1 MNDSEILSLTPEL
14 PADFKTMLRDC
25 FIWQQYLFVWKN
37 DAGYKT
43 AYCTSCRRE
52 FNIDINNMKTV
63 TRADETLFYEKKHN
77 KDCNCPKCGANVIY
91 KDRNR
96 GRGKLWQENYLYY
109 IQPLSDGGIIL
120 RSFYVHLSHEM
131 RIDSDVE
138 YSEHQRVYYSGGKA
152 YRFQRR
158 PKAGSPYFYFC
169 DWYNAETAE
178 TNFEWLPMS
187 SVHTSKP
194 WAGRQYA
201 GFKGYASWIID
212 KNALNGD
219 FKYSC
224 LKEYIESENEI
235 EYRDSPLFTCAE
247 YLALYQKNP
256 SLIEKMMKQGFKRL
270 VWYHLEKKNLY
281 RIINFRKPDF
291 YTATKLNKHEIKEV
305 ASRDGCFVQIR
316 KIFEYQMNTV
326 YGITAQNATRVVN
339 YYMMSIDYLDEW
351 IERVKNNPKE
361 LLNKQLKYFR
371 KQKIR
376 YYSDYEDYKK
386 QLKKLKMPLTEENLY
401 PHNFDEAH
409 KALTVEINRR
419 ATAKKRAAAAREEK
433 KFRKRYKSLLR
444 VLFYED
450 GNLLIRPA
458 KGDAELLEEAN
469 ALSHCVYANYRQRYK
484 KGSTII
490 CLIRDKQNPEQP
502 FYTLEIDP
510 ALTRVVQCRGKGNR
524 GTTPEVEAFKN
535 KWFNWIQQKPEKEK
549 KLCQKTA

>member
-1 MNDSEILSLTPEL
+1 MNDSEILGLTPEL

-120 RSFYVHLSHEM
+120 RSFYVHLSHEK

-158 PKAGSPYFYFC
+158 PKAGSPYYYFC

-178 TNFEWLPMS
+178 THFEWLPMS

-270 VWYHLEKKNLY
+270 VWYHLEKKT
-281 RIINFRKPDF
+281 F
-291 YTATKLNKHEIKEV
+291 
-305 ASRDGCFVQIR
+305 
-316 KIFEYQMNTV
+316 
-326 YGITAQNATRVVN
+326 
-339 YYMMSIDYLDEW
+339 
-351 IERVKNNPKE
+351 
-361 LLNKQLKYFR
+361 
-371 KQKIR
+371 
-376 YYSDYEDYKK
+376 
-386 QLKKLKMPLTEENLY
+386 TE
-401 PHNFDEAH
+401 
-409 KALTVEINRR
+409 
-419 ATAKKRAAAAREEK
+419 
-433 KFRKRYKSLLR
+433 
-444 VLFYED
+444 
-450 GNLLIRPA
+450 
-458 KGDAELLEEAN
+458 
-469 ALSHCVYANYRQRYK
+469 
-484 KGSTII
+484 
-490 CLIRDKQNPEQP
+490 
-502 FYTLEIDP
+502 
-510 ALTRVVQCRGKGNR
+510 
-524 GTTPEVEAFKN
+524 
-535 KWFNWIQQKPEKEK
+535 
-549 KLCQKTA
+549 